1 MVAIT
6 YRLDPWR
13 LCEGRI
19 MKSYELAIG
28 HELIG
33 AFCEA
38 LGEDASLTQR
48 IIIDI
53 EVDTIATIHIQKFA
67 DKRIFEILPA
77 IAKGATITIKGV
89 EE

>member
-1 MVAIT
+1 MTIH
-6 YRLDPWR
+6 
-13 LCEGRI
+13 EI
-19 MKSYELAIG
+19 AIG

-53 EVDTIATIHIQKFA
+53 EVNTIATIHVQKFA

-77 IAKGATITIKGV
+77 IAKGVAIRIK